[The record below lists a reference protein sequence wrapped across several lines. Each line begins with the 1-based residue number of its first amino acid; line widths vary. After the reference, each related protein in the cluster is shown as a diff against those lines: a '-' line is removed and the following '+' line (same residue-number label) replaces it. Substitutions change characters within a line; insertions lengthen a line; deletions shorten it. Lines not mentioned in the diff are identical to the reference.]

1 MEELELWCCLEGDCS
16 YFQVSILPSKNIYAL
31 KEKIYNTQRYQ
42 NTVRVQDLILHKV
55 RYIMMS
61 MREH

>member
-1 MEELELWCCLEGDCS
+1 MEELELLCYLEGDCS
-16 YFQVSILPSKNIYAL
+16 YFQVSILPSTSIYAL

-55 RYIMMS
+55 LYIMMS
-61 MREH
+61 MR